1 MEKKILHI
9 DVNSAFLSWSALK
22 LLKEDPTAVDL
33 RTIPSAVGG
42 DVKTRHDII
51 TARSLPAKEYGIKTA
66 EPVVKALQKCPGLVL
81 VQGDFATYHE
91 YSSKFIEILFNY
103 SELVEQ
109 VSIDEAFVDISDFC
123 MDDMEAHLTTPVDGT
138 TDISTL
144 KENDRALATAA
155 MIKDEIRDTLGFTVN
170 VGISSNKLLA
180 KMASDFRKPDRLHTL
195 YPEEIKVK
203 MWGHPIGD
211 LFGCGKNTAEKL
223 KSLGIMTIGDAANTD
238 LQVLIGYLGSNAGEY
253 IYAAANGIGGDE
265 VHSEHEAAKSYSNE
279 TTTSEDITGEKF
291 AELAYPLIKH
301 LSEKVSKRM
310 KRDDIKGY
318 TVRVMVKTNTFGR
331 HSRQTKLI
339 SPTNDARV
347 IERTARELLE
357 KLSFGDEGI
366 LNEEGLGYRLIGVG
380 VADLD
385 YESEYEQMDIFGFME
400 DKKSD
405 EKQAKLDAMMK
416 SINDRFG
423 KGKVKRGKE

>member
-1 MEKKILHI
+1 
-9 DVNSAFLSWSALK
+9 
-22 LLKEDPTAVDL
+22 
-33 RTIPSAVGG
+33 
-42 DVKTRHDII
+42 
-51 TARSLPAKEYGIKTA
+51 
-66 EPVVKALQKCPGLVL
+66 
-81 VQGDFATYHE
+81 
-91 YSSKFIEILFNY
+91 
-103 SELVEQ
+103 
-109 VSIDEAFVDISDFC
+109 
-123 MDDMEAHLTTPVDGT
+123 
-138 TDISTL
+138 
-144 KENDRALATAA
+144 
-155 MIKDEIRDTLGFTVN
+155 
-170 VGISSNKLLA
+170 
-180 KMASDFRKPDRLHTL
+180 
-195 YPEEIKVK
+195 
-203 MWGHPIGD
+203 
-211 LFGCGKNTAEKL
+211 
-223 KSLGIMTIGDAANTD
+223 
-238 LQVLIGYLGSNAGEY
+238 
-253 IYAAANGIGGDE
+253 
-265 VHSEHEAAKSYSNE
+265 
-279 TTTSEDITGEKF
+279 
-291 AELAYPLIKH
+291 
-301 LSEKVSKRM
+301 M

-366 LNEEGLGYRLIGVG
+366 LNEEVIGYRLIGVG